1 MMNFSTMTNT
11 IHTECKMTE
20 LSGRDKV
27 NLLHWLLEDLGITYL
42 MAISKMSFEDAYKL
56 QSNIHWNK

>member
-1 MMNFSTMTNT
+1 
-11 IHTECKMTE
+11 MTE